1 MAELWLE
8 RDYGSDA
15 KDHGRMWRHSMPTSD
30 SLPVCAVPYTLDD
43 PIVSN
48 GSNVVGVE
56 SRNPAPW
63 RRTDLVL
70 EIALIFAENG

>member
-1 MAELWLE
+1 M
-8 RDYGSDA
+8 RRY
-15 KDHGRMWRHSMPTSD
+15 SMPTSD
-30 SLPVCAVPYTLDD
+30 LLPVCAVPYTHG

-56 SRNPAPW
+56 SRNRVPW

-70 EIALIFAENG
+70 EIALKFAEN